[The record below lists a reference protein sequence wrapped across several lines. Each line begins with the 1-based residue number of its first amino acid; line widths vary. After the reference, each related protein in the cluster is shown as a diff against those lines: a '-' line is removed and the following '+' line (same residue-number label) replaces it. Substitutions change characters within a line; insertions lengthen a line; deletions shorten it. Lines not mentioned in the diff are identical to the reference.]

1 VIAMHRY
8 RTPPLAVA
16 GSLAAVGV
24 ATLLVYA
31 LRPVAPTLSLG
42 VLYVLAVLATAVLW
56 GIAYAIPVAVLSMV
70 AFNFLF
76 LAPVGTLSLADGRNW
91 TALAV
96 YVATAIVAAELA
108 SRARRRAAEA
118 EQREQESA
126 LLADA
131 AAALL
136 QGASLEEIVER
147 AAPVLETRDPVARGR
162 FDAALASLGALAE
175 ERQRLDRL
183 EQSDAIKTAVLQSV
197 SHDLRT
203 PLASIAA
210 AVDGLESTEL
220 DLDAADRVE
229 LLETIRLEVDRLIR
243 LVGNL
248 LDLSRLQAGAAAPH
262 LALWPVEELISR
274 AVAEVHADDRV
285 AVRTL
290 ESLPP
295 AHVDDV
301 QIQRV
306 LVNLIENAI
315 KFSAGI
321 VEISSRANG
330 ETVVVEIRDEGGTG
344 SPGAGLG
351 LAIAR
356 GFARV
361 NDSTVDLEPWGPGT
375 VARVTLPAAALP
387 AGIGA

>member
-1 VIAMHRY
+1 MHRY
-8 RTPPLAVA
+8 RTPPFAVA
-16 GSLAAVGV
+16 GSLAAVGA

-31 LRPVAPTLSLG
+31 LQPVAPTLSLG
-42 VLYVLAVLATAVLW
+42 VLYVLAVLSTAVLW
-56 GIAYAIPVAVLSMV
+56 GLGFAIPVAVLSML
-70 AFNFLF
+70 AFNFFF

-91 TALAV
+91 TALGV
-96 YVATAIVAAELA
+96 YVATAIVAGELA

-118 EQREQESA
+118 EQRERESA

-136 QGASLEEIVER
+136 QGAELDELVER
-147 AAPVLETRDPVARGR
+147 ADEVLTSGDPVARER
-162 FDAALASLGALAE
+162 FDAALASLVALSE
-175 ERQRLDRL
+175 ERQRIDRL

-210 AVDGLESTEL
+210 AVDGLESNEL
-220 DLDAADRVE
+220 TLDADDRSG

-262 LALWPVEELISR
+262 PALWPVEELIDR
-274 AVAEVHADDRV
+274 AVAEVHADERV
-285 AVRTL
+285 VVSTPDD
-290 ESLPP
+290 LPP
-295 AHVDDV
+295 ARVDDI

-306 LVNLIENAI
+306 LVNVIENAL
-315 KFSAGI
+315 KFSTGT
-321 VEISSRANG
+321 VEITARTDGAS
-330 ETVVVEIRDEGGTG
+330 VVVEVIDEGGAG

-361 NDSTVDLEPWGPGT
+361 NECELSVAPRGRGT
-375 VARVTLPAAALP
+375 VALLAMPAARLPAR
-387 AGIGA
+387 IGA